1 MNESSKVETGNLLS
15 WLFLAAFSMTVWW
28 AYDGDSCLEQCRPS
42 ADMSLAAN
50 VNDQR
55 SVDMSLT
62 AKTDFDAS
70 HRRYR

>member
-1 MNESSKVETGNLLS
+1 
-15 WLFLAAFSMTVWW
+15 
-28 AYDGDSCLEQCRPS
+28 
-42 ADMSLAAN
+42 MSLAAN

-62 AKTDFDAS
+62 AKTDFDVS